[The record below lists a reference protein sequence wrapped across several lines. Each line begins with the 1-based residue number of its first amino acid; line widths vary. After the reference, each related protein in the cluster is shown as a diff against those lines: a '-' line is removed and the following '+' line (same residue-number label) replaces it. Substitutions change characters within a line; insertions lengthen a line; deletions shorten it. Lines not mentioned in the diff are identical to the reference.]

1 MNYNQFPYIIFN
13 QNTLLNQISQQQRMY
28 EIQQHHQEQQ
38 KNIMDMKK
46 AIADYCKAARKVS
59 PDYQQIA
66 INECLQEIILQATKD
81 GQQN

>member
-1 MNYNQFPYIIFN
+1 
-13 QNTLLNQISQQQRMY
+13 
-28 EIQQHHQEQQ
+28 
-38 KNIMDMKK
+38 MKK